1 MNTHDTV
8 RPARPALA
16 PRTARVHLFAAAAL
30 AGVLAPGAA
39 MAQDAYP
46 SRAVTLIVPYTAG
59 GGSDNLGRL
68 MASGLA
74 RKLGGSFVVENKPGG
89 STNLGNELG
98 ARAKPDGYT
107 LLLGQVTM
115 SINPSLYKQL
125 RYDVV
130 KDFTPI
136 IYFGSAP
143 VVLVTSP
150 SFPITNLSDL
160 VRRMKDNPGKMNFGS
175 GGVGT
180 SVHLAGE
187 LFKSKAQV
195 EMTHVAYRGSSQMVT
210 DLIGGQIQMIF
221 NTAPSVVPFVKSGQ
235 LRAIAVSGPRRLPDL
250 PDVPTFAEAG
260 MPSFDAPSW
269 YGLVAPAGT
278 PAPIVE
284 KLNQALN
291 ELLKEPATLERLR
304 QLGAEPVGGTPA
316 QFAQFMATQQEM
328 WAKVIRDAR
337 ITAEE

>member
-1 MNTHDTV
+1 MALAVSAMGAPHAMAQEAY
-8 RPARPALA
+8 PARP
-16 PRTARVHLFAAAAL
+16 
-30 AGVLAPGAA
+30 
-39 MAQDAYP
+39 
-46 SRAVTLIVPYTAG
+46 VTLLIPYTAG

-68 MASGLA
+68 MATGLA
-74 RKLGGSFVVENKPGG
+74 RKLGGTFVVENKPGG
-89 STNLGNELG
+89 STNLGNELV

-125 RYDVV
+125 RYDVA
-130 KDFTPI
+130 KDFVPV

-150 SFPITNLSDL
+150 NSKSTTLNGLMAEI
-160 VRRMKDNPGKMNFGS
+160 KANPGKMNFGS

-195 EMTHVAYRGSSQMVT
+195 DMTHVAYRGSSQMVA

-221 NTAPSVVPFVKSGQ
+221 NTAPSVVPFIKAGQ
-235 LRAIAVSGPRRLPDL
+235 LRAIAVTGAKRLADL

-269 YGLVAPAGT
+269 YGLMAPAGT
-278 PAPIVE
+278 PPAIVAR
-284 KLNQALN
+284 LNQALN
-291 ELLKEPATLERLR
+291 EVLKEPATLERLR
-304 QLGAEPVGGTPA
+304 QLGVDPVGGTSR
-316 QFAQFMATQQEM
+316 QFADFMAQQQDT
-328 WAKVIRDAR
+328 WAKVIRDAS
-337 ITAEE
+337 ISIDE